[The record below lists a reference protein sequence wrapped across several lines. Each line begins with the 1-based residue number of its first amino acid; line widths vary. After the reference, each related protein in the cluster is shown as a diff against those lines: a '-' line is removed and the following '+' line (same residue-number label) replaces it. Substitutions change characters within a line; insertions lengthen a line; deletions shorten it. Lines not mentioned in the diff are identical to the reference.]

1 MTLVKSFWLLMWDWH
16 GEIKRMMKTAVLT
29 ILSFAK
35 ITTSNE
41 TTQKLENNLT
51 KKKEPNLKTPPNYT
65 KPQLIGLIVGP
76 LLFITIKLFVAPPDM
91 SSDANTVLATAAWI
105 ATWWITEAI
114 PIPITS
120 LLPILIF
127 PLSGVM
133 GTGEVA
139 ASYGDDLIFLFA
151 GSFMIALAM
160 EKWNLHKRVA
170 LSIIAFIG
178 TNPNMIIL
186 GFMVATGFLSMWI
199 SNTATT
205 LMMVPIS
212 LAVTKHVGDLMKN
225 KSKLDID
232 TTPGNFPFGTALM
245 LGTAY
250 AATVGGFGSL
260 VGAPANIILAGTV
273 KELYGV
279 EISFARWLLFGVPM
293 VVIMIPLIW
302 FYLTR
307 IAYPM
312 KTKGIPGGRE
322 IIKKDL
328 DGLGK
333 MSYEE
338 KIVLTVF
345 LLMGFGW
352 ITRSFFLNNF
362 IPHLDDTLIA
372 LFGGI
377 ILFLIPA
384 KNTIGKIMD
393 WNTALK
399 LPWGILWLFGRRYYE
414 VWSERVDW
422 WSDC

>member
-1 MTLVKSFWLLMWDWH
+1 MN
-16 GEIKRMMKTAVLT
+16 
-29 ILSFAK
+29 
-35 ITTSNE
+35 TS
-41 TTQKLENNLT
+41 
-51 KKKEPNLKTPPNYT
+51 
-65 KPQLIGLIVGP
+65 
-76 LLFITIKLFVAPPDM
+76 
-91 SSDANTVLATAAWI
+91 
-105 ATWWITEAI
+105 
-114 PIPITS
+114 
-120 LLPILIF
+120 
-127 PLSGVM
+127 
-133 GTGEVA
+133 EVA

-186 GFMVATGFLSMWI
+186 GFMVATGFISMWI

-212 LAVTKHVGDLMKN
+212 LAVTKHVADLMK
-225 KSKLDID
+225 SKHNLNID

-250 AATVGGFGSL
+250 SATVGGFGSL
-260 VGAPANIILAGTV
+260 VDAPANIILAGTV

-279 EISFARWLLFGVPM
+279 EISFACWLLFGVPL

-312 KTKGIPGGRE
+312 KTKNIPGGRE
-322 IIKKDL
+322 VVRKDL
-328 DGLGK
+328 DKLGK

-338 KIVLTVF
+338 KVVLTIF

-352 ITRSFFLNNF
+352 ITRGFFLNKF

-384 KNTIGKIMD
+384 KNNIGKIMD

-399 LPWGILWLFGRRYYE
+399 LPWGILWLFGGGLALAAGITKSGLNEWIGGRISSIENMSFILTITIVVILILILTEFTSNTATATMAYPIVAAVAASLGENPIILMVAANMGATFAYMFPIAAPPNAI
-414 VWSERVDW
+414 VFGTGYVKMAQMAKTGFGLNMISLIISIHISYFYVPIIFGNLMP
-422 WSDC
+422 